1 MGDKTGEGCLKVHP
15 EEDVMKKSGFVNI
28 CDSCKRILVT
38 NKVFNHFWWLSHNAL
53 LQKFIFYKMQ
63 DCLFVRLLS
72 CLAHL
77 LLDLILSELHQR
89 IL

>member
-1 MGDKTGEGCLKVHP
+1 
-15 EEDVMKKSGFVNI
+15 
-28 CDSCKRILVT
+28 
-38 NKVFNHFWWLSHNAL
+38 L

-89 IL
+89 ILEQEQSVHTYEYPV